1 MKTNIKSI
9 LFAAVLV
16 LALAS
21 GAFAQTAV
29 LPTTLTNA
37 IDQRDTTFVVA
48 STSGMTASATGAA
61 TFIVVGYETMPLI
74 AIPAS
79 GTVTVR
85 RTGAAN
91 PVRHAAGEY
100 VYYGTTATWA
110 PSQTGSPTSGVFLGE
125 ATRPSGSCTRTA
137 QGFLPLINPGR
148 RTAYDCLGGKWVEGT
163 LPDDRPSLSRACN
176 IANTGG
182 VYFANG
188 TITTASFQLGV
199 STVPGTSGN
208 MYVSSIFIP
217 TTRVLTGL
225 SILNG
230 TVVGTSLTLN
240 TFYDATGTVLARSN
254 TAGVSGGTVLTT
266 WDIPFGT
273 AILVVGPA
281 RYNFGASSVGGTG
294 AFMLMG
300 AAGALGDVAGRLTAG
315 TFGTT
320 PNLTITTAFTSA
332 QVPIACGY

>member
-1 MKTNIKSI
+1 MNKNIQNI
-9 LFAAVLV
+9 LFAAVLA
-16 LALAS
+16 LALS
-21 GAFAQTAV
+21 ISAFAQTAV

-37 IDQRDTTFVVA
+37 IAQNDTTFVVA

-61 TFIVVGYETMPLI
+61 TFIVVGYETMNLT

-85 RTGAAN
+85 RTGPGN

-110 PSQTGSPTSGVFLGE
+110 PSQTGSPTSGVFLSE
-125 ATRPSGSCTRTA
+125 ATRPSGSCTRTS

-148 RTAYDCLGGKWVEGT
+148 RSAYDCLGGKWVEGT
-163 LPDDRPSLSRACN
+163 LPDDRPALTRACN
-176 IANTGG
+176 TANTGAA
-182 VYFANG
+182 YFVNG
-188 TITTASFQLGV
+188 TLTTASFSLGV

-208 MYVSSIFIP
+208 MYISSIFIP
-217 TTRVLTGL
+217 TTRVVTGM

-230 TVVGTSLTLN
+230 SAVGTSLTLN

-254 TAGVSGGTVLTT
+254 TAGVSGGTVNTY

-294 AFMLMG
+294 AYLLMG
-300 AAGALGDVAGRLTAG
+300 AAGALGDVAGRMTAG

-320 PNLTITTAFTSA
+320 PSLTITTAFTSA
-332 QVPIACGY
+332 QVPQGCSF